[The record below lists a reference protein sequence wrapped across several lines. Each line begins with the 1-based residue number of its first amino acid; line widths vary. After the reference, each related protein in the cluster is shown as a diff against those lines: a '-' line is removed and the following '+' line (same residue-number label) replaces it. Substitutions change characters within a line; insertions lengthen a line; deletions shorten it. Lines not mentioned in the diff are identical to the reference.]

1 MAQINLSR
9 TVADQTTEEG
19 ESHGSGNSGSVSPGP
34 IVGLRMRWVEK
45 AVQSNRIVL
54 YLAGITLALSAV
66 AGFLMRWVEPEVFPT
81 VGTGVWWAIVTFCTV
96 GYGDVVPESALGRIV
111 ASFVMVFAITFIAI
125 ATALVTSALV
135 TRRAAP
141 PAGGARRAGLP
152 GAGSLQRIERRLE
165 ALERK
170 LG

>member
-1 MAQINLSR
+1 M
-9 TVADQTTEEG
+9 
-19 ESHGSGNSGSVSPGP
+19 
-34 IVGLRMRWVEK
+34 
-45 AVQSNRIVL
+45 QSNRIVL
-54 YLAGITLALSAV
+54 YLAGVTLALSAA

-81 VGTGVWWAIVTFCTV
+81 VGTGIWWAIVTFCTV

-125 ATALVTSALV
+125 VTALVTSALV
-135 TRRAAP
+135 TGEQRRQQAELDAQDSP
-141 PAGGARRAGLP
+141 VLE
-152 GAGSLQRIERRLE
+152 SLQRIERRLD